1 MASNSALE
9 FLGFY
14 KYFKY
19 KIRPELILKFAKNVT
34 FLYIDLIVWEKT
46 KAIKQMK

>member
-1 MASNSALE
+1 MDNNSTFE

-14 KYFKY
+14 KYFKF
-19 KIRPELILKFAKNVT
+19 KIRHEFMLKFAKNVT
-34 FLYIDLIVWEKT
+34 FLYIDLIVLGKK